1 MQTIRNIRRSHLL
14 PCWTL
19 PSALL
24 FVVACQGLKNPQKDS
39 PTKVPASPL
48 PIVEMDLPLVDLRK
62 SIPDIAVEL
71 PYGTTE
77 NITAKRL
84 YPASMPV
91 LLDSDT
97 AAKLGAAQRELARH
111 GLGLK
116 IWDAYRPPEIQWEL
130 WERSGKSGYVA
141 DPTLWWS
148 KHCSGRAV
156 DVTLINLKTRRELAM
171 PSKFDD
177 FSARAAS
184 DYKGRNRDIRNRVS
198 QLQTAMR
205 NAGFVGINME
215 WWHFANSTRYN
226 RNIAPIPAEDAGI
239 DLSHLGAIRR
249 F

>member
-1 MQTIRNIRRSHLL
+1 M
-14 PCWTL
+14 
-19 PSALL
+19 
-24 FVVACQGLKNPQKDS
+24 VACQGLKNPQNS

-48 PIVEMDLPLVDLRK
+48 PIVQMDLPLVDLRQ
-62 SIPDIAVEL
+62 SIPEIAVEL
-71 PYGTTE
+71 PYGTE
-77 NITAKRL
+77 GNITSTRL
-84 YPASMPV
+84 YPAAMPV

-97 AAKLGAAQRELARH
+97 AEKLKAAQRELAGH

-116 IWDAYRPPEIQWEL
+116 IWDAYRPPEIQWVL

-156 DVTLINLKTRRELAM
+156 DVTLIDLNTRQELAM

-177 FSARAAS
+177 FSTRAAS
-184 DYKGRNRDIRNRVS
+184 DYKGRNKDVRTRVS
-198 QLQTAMR
+198 QLQSAMQ

-215 WWHFANSTRYN
+215 WWHFANGTRYN
-226 RNIAPIPAEDAGI
+226 RNIAPISAKDAGI
-239 DLSHLGAIRR
+239 DLSHLGDIKR